1 MSATH
6 ARTLTLV
13 DLKSVVTMQMSKHS
27 NNNNSNK
34 QLQRQ
39 EVASLAVECLQIII
53 HTIFNVQ
60 SVSFSV
66 RTRTI
71 NMV

>member
-66 RTRTI
+66 RTRTT